1 MKTEN
6 NTNKLKEILYFWI
19 REVNIIRMAILHKAM
34 YRLNAIPIKITTSST
49 EPEQITLKFIWNN

>member
-6 NTNKLKEILYFWI
+6 NTNKLKEILCFWI

-34 YRLNAIPIKITTSST
+34 YRLNAIPIIITTSST